1 MENKMG
7 EIKEI
12 YTPEIYDDIVRA
24 DINDIEIKKEA
35 IHLDIKDKIQELLKA
50 ERLAVLGEFSA
61 RINHDLRN
69 PLSIIKNSTSLI
81 KEKDLTLE
89 QKVKQ
94 CDTIERA
101 IFRITHQIED
111 VLDFVELQ
119 NMEIKPCLVS
129 QIIANAW
136 SEIRLPKNK
145 TELQMTY
152 ENDVTIDCD
161 QEQIKIAFK
170 NILLNAV
177 QSMDYQ
183 GKINITISEVANRVQ
198 VEIEDNGPGISE
210 EILPKIFDPLFTTKQ
225 IGTGLGLSSCNN
237 IIKSHRGKI
246 SVNTKMDAGTRFT
259 IDLPINPYQVFNKYT
274 QK

>member
-1 MENKMG
+1 MKNKME

-12 YTPEIYDDIVRA
+12 HTPEIYADVVKD

-35 IHLDIKDKIQELLKA
+35 IQLDIKDKIQDLLKA

-81 KEKDLTLE
+81 REKDLTVE
-89 QKVKQ
+89 QKIKQ

-152 ENDVTIDCD
+152 DKDITIDCD

-177 QSMDYQ
+177 QALNYQ
-183 GKINITISEVANRVQ
+183 GRIDITISEIENYVQ
-198 VEIEDNGPGISE
+198 VEIADNGPGISE
-210 EILPKIFDPLFTTKQ
+210 DILPKIFEPLFTTKQ
-225 IGTGLGLSSCNN
+225 TGTGLGLSSCNN

-246 SVNTKMDAGTRFT
+246 SVNTKMGAGTRFT
-259 IDLPINPYQVFNKYT
+259 IDLPINPYQVFKKYT

>member
-1 MENKMG
+1 ME

-12 YTPEIYDDIVRA
+12 HTPEIYDDIIKS
-24 DINDIEIKKEA
+24 DISDLEIKKES
-35 IHLDIKDKIQELLKA
+35 IQLDIKDKIQELLKA

-81 KEKDLTLE
+81 KEKNLTVE
-89 QKVKQ
+89 QKVHQ

-129 QIIANAW
+129 QIITNAW

-145 TELQMTY
+145 TELQMIY
-152 ENDVTIDCD
+152 DKDVAIDCD
-161 QEQIKIAFK
+161 QEQMKIALK

-177 QSMDYQ
+177 QAMNYQ
-183 GKINITISEVANRVQ
+183 GKIDITISEVANHVQ
-198 VEIEDNGPGISE
+198 IEIEDNGPGISE

-225 IGTGLGLSSCNN
+225 TGTGLGLSSCNN

-246 SVNTKMDAGTRFT
+246 SVNTKIDAGTRFT
-259 IDLPINPYQVFNKYT
+259 IELPINPYQVFNKYA

>member
-1 MENKMG
+1 MG

-12 YTPEIYDDIVRA
+12 FTQEISDDIVRD
-24 DINDIEIKKEA
+24 DINDLEIKKEA
-35 IHLDIKDKIQELLKA
+35 IQLDIKDKIQELLKA

-69 PLSIIKNSTSLI
+69 PLSIIKNSTSII
-81 KEKDLTLE
+81 KERNLSLE
-89 QKVKQ
+89 QKVQQ

-119 NMEIKPCLVS
+119 NLEIKPCFIS
-129 QIIANAW
+129 QIITNAW
-136 SEIRLPKNK
+136 SEIKLPKNK
-145 TELQMTY
+145 TELCMTY
-152 ENDVTIDCD
+152 DKDVTIDCD

-177 QSMDYQ
+177 QAMNYQ
-183 GKINITISEVANRVQ
+183 GKIDITIAEVANQVQ
-198 VEIEDNGPGISE
+198 IEIEDNGPGILE
-210 EILPKIFDPLFTTKQ
+210 DVLPKIFDPLFTTKQ
-225 IGTGLGLSSCNN
+225 SGTGLGLSSCNN

-246 SVNTKMDAGTRFT
+246 SVNTEIDRGTRFT
-259 IDLPINPYQVFNKYT
+259 IDLPMNPYQVFSKFA

>member
-1 MENKMG
+1 ME

-12 YTPEIYDDIVRA
+12 HTPEIYDDIIKT
-24 DINDIEIKKEA
+24 DTNDLEIKKEA
-35 IHLDIKDKIQELLKA
+35 IQLDIKDKIQELLKA

-69 PLSIIKNSTSLI
+69 PLSVIKNSTSLI
-81 KEKDLTLE
+81 KEKNLTVE
-89 QKVKQ
+89 QKVQQ

-129 QIIANAW
+129 HIITNAW

-145 TELQMTY
+145 TELQITY
-152 ENDVTIDCD
+152 DKDVAIDCD
-161 QEQIKIAFK
+161 QEQMKIALK

-177 QSMDYQ
+177 QAMDYQ
-183 GKINITISEVANRVQ
+183 GKIEITISEVADRVQ
-198 VEIEDNGPGISE
+198 IEIEDNGPGIPE
-210 EILPKIFDPLFTTKQ
+210 EVLPKIFEPLFTTKQ
-225 IGTGLGLSSCNN
+225 TGTGLGLSGCNN

-246 SVNTKMDAGTRFT
+246 SVNTKINAGTRFT
-259 IDLPINPYQVFNKYT
+259 IDLPINPYQVFNKHT